1 MKNKPSPILVTGG
14 HRTGTTWVGR
24 MLTASGEVAYISEP
38 LNVLRRP
45 GVMQAPVEHWYTYIC
60 YENES
65 AYLTALRQT
74 LAFRYHWGAE
84 LLSLRSRHDA
94 LRMGRD
100 WGTFLRGRAYHLR
113 PLLKDPFAVFS
124 APWFAGRLGC
134 QVVITVR
141 HPAAFVSSLKRFNW
155 NFQLEDLLAQPLL
168 MRDRLENYRA
178 EMEAMPSEDLI
189 GRASLLWKMIYR
201 VVDEYHHRYPEFQI
215 VYHEDL
221 SLDPLRGFR
230 MLYSSLDLNFTP
242 QVQITIQNSSSSE
255 NPTELPASAV
265 HAYHLDSLA
274 NLNNWKHRLGPDEI
288 DRIHQITT
296 GVVECFYPDSS
307 WE

>member
-1 MKNKPSPILVTGG
+1 MINKPNPILVTGG

-38 LNVLRRP
+38 LNVLHRP
-45 GVMQAPVEHWYTYIC
+45 GVMRAPVERWYTYIC
-60 YENES
+60 SENES
-65 AYLTALRQT
+65 AYLAELRQI

-94 LRMGRD
+94 MRMGRD
-100 WGTFLRGRAYHLR
+100 WGTFLRGRVNHLR

-124 APWFAGRLGC
+124 APWFASQLGC

-141 HPAAFVSSLKRFNW
+141 HPAAFVSSLKRLNW

-168 MRDRLENYRA
+168 MRDKLEIYRA
-178 EMEAMPSEDLI
+178 EMEAMPLEDLI
-189 GRASLLWKMIYR
+189 GRASLLWKMVYR
-201 VVDEYHHRYPEFQI
+201 VVDEFRHGYPEFQI
-215 VYHEDL
+215 VCHEDL
-221 SLDPLRGFR
+221 SLDPVRGFR
-230 MLYSSLDLNFTP
+230 ALYSTLDLNFTP
-242 QVQITIQNSSSSE
+242 QVQVAIQNSSSAE
-255 NPTELPASAV
+255 NPKELSASAV

-274 NLNNWKHRLGPDEI
+274 NLNNWKRRLDPNEI
-288 DRIHQITT
+288 DRIHQITS